1 MITIQG
7 FFSINGADVSE
18 TYLFWSDELICST
31 KAVLISLGRS
41 ISRVLNNLA
50 ISRVLNDLHIQELAQ
65 KLNSS
70 LTGKS
75 YKCFRQ
81 DLSFENYLINLDIKH
96 YLPLIKSRTNN
107 HRLPVETGGW
117 ENIPLNERKCQLCAK
132 NNLGDEYHSIY
143 LYLFYCQR
151 WNQCISD
158 ENKSGIN
165 H

>member
-7 FFSINGADVSE
+7 FFSINGADVSQ
-18 TYLFWSDELICST
+18 THLFRSDELICST
-31 KAVLISLGRS
+31 KAVLITLGRS

-50 ISRVLNDLHIQELAQ
+50 ISRVLNDLHIQELVQ

-81 DLSFENYLINLDIKH
+81 DLSFKNYLINLDIKH

-107 HRLPVETGGW
+107 HRLPVETGAG
-117 ENIPLNERKCQLCAK
+117 K
-132 NNLGDEYHSIY
+132 IY
-143 LYLFYCQR
+143 LSTKESVSCVRKITLVTNTIAYIY
-151 WNQCISD
+151 I
-158 ENKSGIN
+158 
-165 H
+165 